1 MERSEEEMR
10 MVLRA
15 LERSKEILNYV
26 NQAVREAEDQHRL
39 ADIQRKLDKTS
50 FDKADHPMV
59 AEFKVSHFCRTSSIS
74 NYSEGSDLKMNYLA
88 ALRHFI
94 NLCMVQHLSLTI
106 PEFTCCLLNSTATH
120 KIKTTCNFIAPN
132 VRIAPV

>member
-1 MERSEEEMR
+1 

-15 LERSKEILNYV
+15 LERSKEILNFV

-59 AEFKVSHFCRTSSIS
+59 AEFKVLIIFFSFAQS
-74 NYSEGSDLKMNYLA
+74 Y
-88 ALRHFI
+88 
-94 NLCMVQHLSLTI
+94 
-106 PEFTCCLLNSTATH
+106 CCS
-120 KIKTTCNFIAPN
+120 
-132 VRIAPV
+132 RY